1 MEEVQCQSIST
12 RRRWAI
18 RLLKDR
24 KVEVAENAIQIR
36 SRWRR
41 VFVEAENLLRF
52 EWPAKSGMKREEKP
66 DAEVLE

>member
-1 MEEVQCQSIST
+1 M
-12 RRRWAI
+12 
-18 RLLKDR
+18 LKDR

-52 EWPAKSGMKREEKP
+52 EWPAKSGMKGEEKP